1 MSKAPTPTDSVSR
14 LASIL
19 TRLGVIVL
27 TIYLAYLV
35 AHLFWFS
42 LDDQS
47 AEHIALPQQ
56 SATSSGNTNSK
67 PQRNLAGYQLFGR
80 QGAVKKVEK
89 KEVKEAPKTSLRLVL
104 KGVFT
109 GDQSS
114 DSGAI
119 IEEMGRKSDYYRV
132 GDSVP
137 GNAILEEVLD
147 DRVLLRR
154 NGRLETLA
162 FEDKLKS
169 GSSIAKVEQ
178 PKPKARPDRGQVNT
192 PEDFLEVATERLA
205 KDPENA
211 LRSVGL
217 SSNEGGGYVY
227 QGKNPLLSGMNLKKG
242 DVIMS
247 VNGHTLGD
255 VQKDRALMKSLYE
268 QGSLEVEVI
277 RDGASFYINYPLR

>member
-1 MSKAPTPTDSVSR
+1 MSSASTPTDSMTR
-14 LASIL
+14 LARTF
-19 TRLGVIVL
+19 TRLGVVVL
-27 TIYLAYLV
+27 TVYLAYLV
-35 AHLFWFS
+35 AHVFWFS
-42 LDDQS
+42 FDDQS
-47 AEHIALPQQ
+47 AESITLPQQ
-56 SATSSGNTNSK
+56 SVAPSGNTNAK

-89 KEVKEAPKTSLRLVL
+89 KEVKDAPKTSLRLVL

-109 GDQSS
+109 GDQGS

-119 IEEMGRKSDYYRV
+119 IEEMGRQSEYYRV

-137 GNAILEEVLD
+137 GSAILEEVLD

-162 FEDKLKS
+162 FEDKLKT
-169 GSSIAKVEQ
+169 GSSIAKVQQ
-178 PKPKARPDRGQVNT
+178 PKPTQRPERRRVDT

-255 VQKDRALMKSLYE
+255 VQKDRNLMKTLYE
-268 QGSLEVEVI
+268 QGSLEVEVV